1 MTIQESAA
9 TTDMLEAIFA
19 MQAQLNHYVFSRNS
33 LRDNNGQPLTM
44 NTIVQAVEA
53 QQLMVN
59 DLPNQWLGRYTRA
72 MEEEIVE
79 LKGDLRW
86 KWWSKDPI
94 DLQNIRVELVDV
106 LHFLVSAMIA
116 SGLTAKK
123 VHDLYRKKHA
133 VNIIRQDSNYSQATK
148 TEDDNR
154 TIE

>member
-19 MQAQLNHYVFSRNS
+19 MQAQLNDYVFSKNS
-33 LRDNNGQPLTM
+33 LRDNSGQPLTM
-44 NTIVQAVEA
+44 NTIVQAVAA

-59 DLPNQWLGRYTRA
+59 DLPNQWLGRYTKA

-79 LKGDLRW
+79 LKEDLRW

-116 SGLTAKK
+116 SGLTAEK
-123 VHDLYRKKHA
+123 VHDLYRQKHA
-133 VNIIRQDSNYSQATK
+133 VNISRQDSNYSQATK